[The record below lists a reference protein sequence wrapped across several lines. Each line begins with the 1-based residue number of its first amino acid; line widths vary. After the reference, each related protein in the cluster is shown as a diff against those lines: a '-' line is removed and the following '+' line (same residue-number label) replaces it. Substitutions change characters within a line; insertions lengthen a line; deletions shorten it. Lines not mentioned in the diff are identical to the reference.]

1 MALKRAL
8 LLALT
13 ALIATTGVVL
23 AAFTPVLQANGTANE
38 AEIREFVKSMKEM
51 RQLDSTQLRII
62 EVVVDSGGTGW
73 HTHPGTP
80 SLVIVE
86 PGAPI
91 DYVAPNADGVCETVR
106 LNPGDMIFHP
116 SSVHDL
122 RAVGDSNAVFTVIYF
137 SPPGVALTHAADRP
151 C

>member
-1 MALKRAL
+1 MALRRAVF
-8 LLALT
+8 LALV
-13 ALIATTGVVL
+13 ALTATTGVVY
-23 AAFTPVLQANGTANE
+23 AAFTATLQASGTTNE
-38 AEIREFVKSMKEM
+38 AEIREFVKAIKDT
-51 RQLDSTQLRII
+51 RHQDSTQMRIL
-62 EVVVDSGGTGW
+62 EVTVDAGGTGW

-86 PGAPI
+86 SGQI
-91 DYVAPNADGVCETVR
+91 DYVAPDGGGGCAPRR

-122 RAVGDSNAVFTVIYF
+122 RAVSGSAVFTVVYF
-137 SPPGVALTHAADRP
+137 SAPGIALTQPASAP